1 MYNTMK
7 TSKLISIAL
16 LSIAVACSK
25 ENVTSDQGGSDANQ
39 YMAVNIAMPVGAST
53 KAPADNYRD
62 GTEAESTVNVNNSI
76 FLFYDAYGN
85 YLTAGTISATDGSVD
100 ANGNLQLT
108 TNPSNYVEKDS
119 KAVIVLGPTKIRP
132 ALVLA
137 VLNYDK
143 CNTLKNLSL
152 ADVHAHV
159 DNNAISTDAG
169 KFTMT
174 NSVYVDGKNVVKA
187 TPIAASSVKETKE
200 EALKSPVQIYV
211 EREVVKVNMKAKDGL
226 NKTADG
232 KVYFETADAEYVL
245 DGVKVAARIVVDGW
259 AANAFNTT
267 SYLVKNVPDSW
278 IATNPFA
285 NWYDEAAKR
294 TFWAQDPNYSGSE
307 NEKYIFGRNPE
318 DEPGTYKNVQYLSWK
333 EATQNDV
340 NSYNYMYENTT
351 DKASA
356 KVNGG
361 ELANVPTIL
370 IAAHVEMAQSGAG
383 WKRPDLYKFGGL
395 FYTYNSLKNYAA
407 EQILKNKL
415 HWEYTTTEGTKT
427 ASVNPD
433 QINMELI
440 ANVAVADNSGSVKVK
455 IAEVTAPAADAKLM
469 NADNTVIESA
479 NRAKAVE
486 DILNGETGFNVAKNE
501 LVCYKDGMCY
511 YQVPIKHNQAADDIA
526 YGTVRNH
533 IYELTLS
540 KIARLGNPVFN
551 ADEKL
556 VLIPG
561 EEKNYY
567 VSAELKI
574 LKWRVVTQDVV
585 IE

>member
-1 MYNTMK
+1 MK

-25 ENVTSDQGGSDANQ
+25 ENVTPDQGGSDANQ
-39 YMAVNIAMPVGAST
+39 YMAVNISMPVDAST
-53 KAPADNYRD
+53 KAAGDYRD

-137 VLNYDK
+137 ILNYDK

-159 DNNAISTDAG
+159 DNNAISTEAG

-174 NSVYVDGKNVVKA
+174 NSVYVDGKNVVNA
-187 TPIAASSVKETKE
+187 TPISASSVKETKE
-200 EALKSPVQIYV
+200 DALKSPVQIYV
-211 EREVVKVNMKAKDGL
+211 EREAVKVNMKAKDGL
-226 NKTADG
+226 NKTAEG
-232 KVYFETADAEYVL
+232 KIYFETANAEYVL

-259 AANAFNTT
+259 AVNAFNTT
-267 SYLVKNVPDSW
+267 SYLVKNVPASW

-285 NWYDEAAKR
+285 NWYEEAAKR

-307 NEKYIFGRNPE
+307 DYIFGRDPK
-318 DEPGTYKNVQYLSWK
+318 DEPGTYKNVQYLSWN
-333 EATQNDV
+333 EATANNVD
-340 NSYNYMYENTT
+340 SYSHMYENTA

-370 IAAHVEMAQSGAG
+370 IAAHVEMAKAGAA
-383 WKRPDLYKFGGL
+383 WENPDLYKFGGL
-395 FYTYNSLKNYAA
+395 FYTNTSLKNYAA

-415 HWEYTTTEGTKT
+415 HWEYTTTEGAKT
-427 ASVNPD
+427 AAMLPD
-433 QINMELI
+433 QIKI
-440 ANVAVADNSGSVKVK
+440 DFVANIVDNSGSVKIKVTG
-455 IAEVTAPAADAKLM
+455 VTAPAADATLK

-479 NRAKAVE
+479 NWAKAVE

-501 LVCYKDGMCY
+501 LVCYKNGMCY
-511 YQVPIKHNQAADDIA
+511 YQVPIKHNQAVDDVA

-540 KIARLGNPVFN
+540 KIAKLGNPVFN
-551 ADEKL
+551 PNEKL

>member
-1 MYNTMK
+1 MK

-39 YMAVNIAMPVGAST
+39 YMAVNIAMPAGTST
-53 KAPADNYRD
+53 KATGDYRD
-62 GTEAESTVNVNNSI
+62 GSEAESTVNVNNSI

-85 YLTAGTISATDGSVD
+85 YLTAGSISATDGSVD

-119 KAVIVLGPTKIRP
+119 KAVIVLGPTRIRP

-159 DNNAISTDAG
+159 DNNAISTEAG

-174 NSVYVDGKNVVKA
+174 NAVYVDGKNVVNA
-187 TPIAASSVKETKE
+187 TPISASSVKETKE
-200 EALKSPVQIYV
+200 DALKSPVQIYV
-211 EREVVKVNMKAKDGL
+211 EREAVKVNMKGKDGL
-226 NKTADG
+226 NKTAEG
-232 KVYFETADAEYVL
+232 KIYFEAANAEYVL

-259 AANAFNTT
+259 AVNAFNTT
-267 SYLVKNVPDSW
+267 SYLVKNVPASW

-307 NEKYIFGRNPE
+307 KYIFGRNPE
-318 DEPGTYKNVQYLSWK
+318 DEPGTYKNVQYLSWN
-333 EATQNDV
+333 EATANNVD
-340 NSYNYMYENTT
+340 SYSYMYENTA

-370 IAAHVEMAQSGAG
+370 IAAHVEMAQDGAT
-383 WKRPDLYKFGGL
+383 WKNPDLYKFGGL
-395 FYTYNSLKNYAA
+395 FYTNTSLKNYAA
-407 EQILKNKL
+407 EQILKGKL
-415 HWEYTTTEGTKT
+415 HWEYTTTEGAKT
-427 ASVNPD
+427 ASVSPD
-433 QINMELI
+433 QINI
-440 ANVAVADNSGSVKVK
+440 DVVANVADNSGAVKVK
-455 IAEVTAPAADAKLM
+455 VASVTAPAADAQLKK
-469 NADNTVIESA
+469 ADNTVIEST
-479 NRAKAVE
+479 NWSTAVE
-486 DILNGETGFNVAKNE
+486 KILNGETGFNVAKNE
-501 LVCYKDGMCY
+501 LVCYKEGKCY
-511 YQVPIKHNQAADDIA
+511 YQVPIKHNQAVDDVA

-540 KIARLGNPVFN
+540 KIAKLGNPVFDAN
-551 ADEKL
+551 EKL

>member
-1 MYNTMK
+1 MK

-39 YMAVNIAMPVGAST
+39 YMAVNIAMPAGAST
-53 KAPADNYRD
+53 KATGDYRD
-62 GTEAESTVNVNNSI
+62 GSEAESTVNVNNSI

-119 KAVIVLGPTKIRP
+119 KAVIVLGPTRIRP

-143 CNTLKNLSL
+143 CNALKNLSL

-159 DNNAISTDAG
+159 DNTVISTDAG

-174 NSVYVDGKNVVKA
+174 NSVYVDGKNVVNA
-187 TPIAASSVKETKE
+187 TPISASSVKETKE
-200 EALKSPVQIYV
+200 DALKSPVQIYV
-211 EREVVKVNMKAKDGL
+211 EREAVKVNMKAKDGL
-226 NKTADG
+226 NKTAEG
-232 KVYFETADAEYVL
+232 KIYFETANAEYVL

-259 AANAFNTT
+259 AVNAFNTT
-267 SYLVKNVPDSW
+267 SYLVKNVPASW
-278 IATNPFA
+278 IATSPFA
-285 NWYDEAAKR
+285 NWYEEAAKR

-307 NEKYIFGRNPE
+307 DYIFGRDPK
-318 DEPGTYKNVQYLSWK
+318 DEPGTYKNVQYLSWN
-333 EATQNDV
+333 EATANNVD
-340 NSYNYMYENTT
+340 SYSHMYENTA

-370 IAAHVEMAQSGAG
+370 IAAHVEMAKAGAA
-383 WKRPDLYKFGGL
+383 WENPDLYKFGGL
-395 FYTYNSLKNYAA
+395 FYTNTSLKNYAA

-427 ASVNPD
+427 ASVSPD
-433 QINMELI
+433 QINI
-440 ANVAVADNSGSVKVK
+440 AFVANVADNSGSVKVK
-455 IAEVTAPAADAKLM
+455 VASVTAPAADAQLKK
-469 NADNTVIESA
+469 ADDTVIESA
-479 NRAKAVE
+479 NWATAVE
-486 DILNGETGFNVAKNE
+486 EILNGDTGFNVAKNE
-501 LVCYKDGMCY
+501 LVCYKEGKCY
-511 YQVPIKHNQAADDIA
+511 YQVPIKHNQAVDDVA

-540 KIARLGNPVFN
+540 KIAKLGNPVFN

>member
-1 MYNTMK
+1 MK

-53 KAPADNYRD
+53 KAAGDYRD
-62 GTEAESTVNVNNSI
+62 GSEAESTVNVNNSI

-100 ANGNLQLT
+100 ANGNLTLT

-119 KAVIVLGPTKIRP
+119 KAVIVLGPTRIRP

-159 DNNAISTDAG
+159 DNNAISTEAG

-174 NSVYVDGKNVVKA
+174 NSVYVDGKNVVNA
-187 TPIAASSVKETKE
+187 TPISASSVKETKE
-200 EALKSPVQIYV
+200 DALKSPVQIYV
-211 EREVVKVNMKAKDGL
+211 EREAVKVNMKGKDGL
-226 NKTADG
+226 NKTAEG
-232 KVYFETADAEYVL
+232 KIYFETANAEYVL

-259 AANAFNTT
+259 AVNAFNTT
-267 SYLVKNVPDSW
+267 SYLVKNVPASW

-307 NEKYIFGRNPE
+307 DYIFGRDPK
-318 DEPGTYKNVQYLSWK
+318 DEPGTYKNVQYLSWN
-333 EATQNDV
+333 EATANNVD
-340 NSYNYMYENTT
+340 SYSYMYENTA

-370 IAAHVEMAQSGAG
+370 IAAHVEMAQAGAA
-383 WKRPDLYKFGGL
+383 WKNPDLYKFGGL
-395 FYTYNSLKNYAA
+395 FYTNTSLKNYAA

-415 HWEYTTTEGTKT
+415 HWKYTTTEGTKT
-427 ASVNPD
+427 ASISPD
-433 QINMELI
+433 QINIDFI
-440 ANVAVADNSGSVKVK
+440 ANNVDNSGSVKVK
-455 IAEVTAPAADAKLM
+455 VASVTAPAADAQLKK
-469 NADNTVIESA
+469 ADDTVIETA
-479 NRAKAVE
+479 NWATAVE
-486 DILNGETGFNVAKNE
+486 EILNGDTGFNVAKNE
-501 LVCYKDGMCY
+501 LVCYKEGKCY
-511 YQVPIKHNQAADDIA
+511 YQVPIKHNQAVDDVA

-540 KIARLGNPVFN
+540 KIAKLGNPVFN
-551 ADEKL
+551 ANEKL

>member
-1 MYNTMK
+1 MK

-159 DNNAISTDAG
+159 DNNAISTEAG

-174 NSVYVDGKNVVKA
+174 NSVYVDGKNVVNA
-187 TPIAASSVKETKE
+187 TPISASSVKETKE
-200 EALKSPVQIYV
+200 DALKSPVQIYV
-211 EREVVKVNMKAKDGL
+211 EREAVKVNMKAKDGL
-226 NKTADG
+226 NKTAEG
-232 KVYFETADAEYVL
+232 KIYFETANAEYVL

-259 AANAFNTT
+259 AVNAFNTT
-267 SYLVKNVPDSW
+267 SYLVKNVPASW
-278 IATNPFA
+278 IATSPFA
-285 NWYDEAAKR
+285 NWYEEAAKR

-307 NEKYIFGRNPE
+307 DYIFGRDPK
-318 DEPGTYKNVQYLSWK
+318 DEPGTYKNVQYLSWN
-333 EATQNDV
+333 EATANNVD
-340 NSYNYMYENTT
+340 SYSHMYENTA

-370 IAAHVEMAQSGAG
+370 IAAHVEMAKAGAA
-383 WKRPDLYKFGGL
+383 WDNPDLYKFGGL
-395 FYTYNSLKNYAA
+395 FYTNTSLKNYAA

-415 HWEYTTTEGTKT
+415 HWEYTTTEGAKT
-427 ASVNPD
+427 AAMLPD
-433 QINMELI
+433 QIKI
-440 ANVAVADNSGSVKVK
+440 DFVANIVDNSGSVKIKVTG
-455 IAEVTAPAADAKLM
+455 VTAPAADATLK

-479 NRAKAVE
+479 NWAKAVE

-501 LVCYKDGMCY
+501 LVCYKNGMCY
-511 YQVPIKHNQAADDIA
+511 YQVPIKHNQAVDDVA

-540 KIARLGNPVFN
+540 KIAKLGNPVFN
-551 ADEKL
+551 PNEKL

>member
-1 MYNTMK
+1 MK

-25 ENVTSDQGGSDANQ
+25 ENVTPDQGGSDANQ
-39 YMAVNIAMPVGAST
+39 YMAVNIAMPGGAST

-159 DNNAISTDAG
+159 DNNAISTEAG

-174 NSVYVDGKNVVKA
+174 NSVYVDGKNVVNA
-187 TPIAASSVKETKE
+187 TPISASSVKETKE
-200 EALKSPVQIYV
+200 DALKSPVQIYV
-211 EREVVKVNMKAKDGL
+211 EREAVKVNMKAKDGL
-226 NKTADG
+226 NKTAEG
-232 KVYFETADAEYVL
+232 KIYFETANAEYVL

-259 AANAFNTT
+259 AVNAFNTT
-267 SYLVKNVPDSW
+267 SYLVKNVPASW
-278 IATNPFA
+278 IATSPFA
-285 NWYDEAAKR
+285 NWYEEAAKR

-307 NEKYIFGRNPE
+307 DYIFGRDPK
-318 DEPGTYKNVQYLSWK
+318 DEPGTYKNVQYLSWN
-333 EATQNDV
+333 EATANNVD
-340 NSYNYMYENTT
+340 SYSHMYENTA

-370 IAAHVEMAQSGAG
+370 IAAHVEMAKAGAA
-383 WKRPDLYKFGGL
+383 WENPDLYKFGGL
-395 FYTYNSLKNYAA
+395 FYTNTSLKNYAA

-415 HWEYTTTEGTKT
+415 HWEYTTTEGAKT
-427 ASVNPD
+427 AAMLPD
-433 QINMELI
+433 QIKI
-440 ANVAVADNSGSVKVK
+440 DFVANIVDNSGSVKIKV
-455 IAEVTAPAADAKLM
+455 AGVTAPAADATLK
-469 NADNTVIESA
+469 NADNTAIESA
-479 NRAKAVE
+479 NWAKAVE
-486 DILNGETGFNVAKNE
+486 DILNGETGFNVTKNE
-501 LVCYKDGMCY
+501 LVCYKNGMCY
-511 YQVPIKHNQAADDIA
+511 YQVPIKHNQAVDAVA

-540 KIARLGNPVFN
+540 KIAKLGNPVFN
-551 ADEKL
+551 PNEKL

>member
-1 MYNTMK
+1 MK

-25 ENVTSDQGGSDANQ
+25 ENVTPDQGGSDANQ
-39 YMAVNIAMPVGAST
+39 YMAVNIAMPGGTST
-53 KAPADNYRD
+53 KAAGDYRD

-119 KAVIVLGPTKIRP
+119 KAVIVLGPTRIRP

-159 DNNAISTDAG
+159 DNNAISTEAG

-174 NSVYVDGKNVVKA
+174 NAVYVDGKNVVNA
-187 TPIAASSVKETKE
+187 TPISASSVKETKE
-200 EALKSPVQIYV
+200 DALKSPVQIYV
-211 EREVVKVNMKAKDGL
+211 EREAVKVNMKGKDGL
-226 NKTADG
+226 NKTAEG
-232 KVYFETADAEYVL
+232 KIYFETANAEYVL

-259 AANAFNTT
+259 AVNAFNTT
-267 SYLVKNVPDSW
+267 SYLVKNVPASW
-278 IATNPFA
+278 IATSPFA
-285 NWYDEAAKR
+285 NWYEEAAKR

-307 NEKYIFGRNPE
+307 DYIFGRDPK
-318 DEPGTYKNVQYLSWK
+318 DEPGTYKNVQYLSWN
-333 EATQNDV
+333 EATANNVD
-340 NSYNYMYENTT
+340 SYSHMYENTA

-370 IAAHVEMAQSGAG
+370 IAAHVEMAKAGAA
-383 WKRPDLYKFGGL
+383 WENPDLYKFGGL
-395 FYTYNSLKNYAA
+395 FYTNTSLKNYAA

-415 HWEYTTTEGTKT
+415 HWEYTTTEGAKT
-427 ASVNPD
+427 AAMLPD
-433 QINMELI
+433 QINI
-440 ANVAVADNSGSVKVK
+440 DFVANIVDNSGSVKIKVTG
-455 IAEVTAPAADAKLM
+455 VTAPAADATLK

-479 NRAKAVE
+479 NWATAVE
-486 DILNGETGFNVAKNE
+486 EILNGDTGFNVAKNE
-501 LVCYKDGMCY
+501 LVCYKEGKCY
-511 YQVPIKHNQAADDIA
+511 YQVPIKHNQAVDDVA

-540 KIARLGNPVFN
+540 KIAKLGNPVFN

>member
-1 MYNTMK
+1 MK

-39 YMAVNIAMPVGAST
+39 YMAVNIAMPAGAST
-53 KAPADNYRD
+53 KADGDYRD
-62 GTEAESTVNVNNSI
+62 GSEAESTVNVNNSI

-119 KAVIVLGPTKIRP
+119 KAVIVLGPTRIRP

-159 DNNAISTDAG
+159 DNNAISTEAG

-174 NSVYVDGKNVVKA
+174 NSVYVDGKNVVNA
-187 TPIAASSVKETKE
+187 TPISASSVKETKE
-200 EALKSPVQIYV
+200 DALKSPVQIYV
-211 EREVVKVNMKAKDGL
+211 EREAVKVNMKGKDGL
-226 NKTADG
+226 NKTAEG
-232 KVYFETADAEYVL
+232 KIYFETANAEYVL

-259 AANAFNTT
+259 AVNAFNTT
-267 SYLVKNVPDSW
+267 SYLVKNVPASW

-307 NEKYIFGRNPE
+307 DYIFGRDPK

-333 EATQNDV
+333 EATLNNV
-340 NSYNYMYENTT
+340 NSYSYMYENTA

-370 IAAHVEMAQSGAG
+370 IAAHVEMAQDGTT
-383 WKRPDLYKFGGL
+383 WKNPDLYKFGGL
-395 FYTYNSLKNYAA
+395 FYTNTSLKNYAA

-427 ASVNPD
+427 ASISPD
-433 QINMELI
+433 QINI
-440 ANVAVADNSGSVKVK
+440 DFVANNVDNSGSVKVK
-455 IAEVTAPAADAKLM
+455 VASVTAPAADAQLKK
-469 NADNTVIESA
+469 ADDTVIETA
-479 NRAKAVE
+479 NWATAVE
-486 DILNGETGFNVAKNE
+486 EILNGDTGFNVAKNE
-501 LVCYKDGMCY
+501 LVCYKEGKCY
-511 YQVPIKHNQAADDIA
+511 YQVPIKHNQAVDDVA

-540 KIARLGNPVFN
+540 KIAKLGNPVFN

>member
-1 MYNTMK
+1 MK
-7 TSKLISIAL
+7 TGKLISIAL
-16 LSIAVACSK
+16 LSLAVACSK
-25 ENVTSDQGGSDANQ
+25 ENVSSNQGGSDANQ
-39 YMAVNIAMPVGAST
+39 YMAVDIAMSVGSST
-53 KAPADNYRD
+53 KAPGDYKD
-62 GTEAESTVNVNNSI
+62 GSVEESTVNVNNSI

-85 YLTAGTISATDGSVD
+85 YLTSGVISATDGSVD
-100 ANGNLQLT
+100 ENGNLTLN
-108 TNPSNYVEKDS
+108 TNGSNYVEKES
-119 KAVIVLGPTKIRP
+119 KAVIVLGPTRLRP

-137 VLNYDK
+137 VLNYNK

-159 DNNAISTDAG
+159 DNNAISTEAG

-174 NSVYVDGKNVVKA
+174 NSVYVDGKNVVNA
-187 TPIAASSVKETKE
+187 TPISASSVKETKAD
-200 EALKSPVQIYV
+200 ALKSPVQIYV
-211 EREVVKVNMKAKDGL
+211 EREAVKVNMKAKDGL
-226 NKTADG
+226 NKTAEG
-232 KVYFETADAEYVL
+232 KIYFETANAEYVL

-259 AANAFNTT
+259 AVNAFNTT
-267 SYLVKNVPDSW
+267 SYLVKNVPASW

-285 NWYDEAAKR
+285 NWYEEAAKR

-307 NEKYIFGRNPE
+307 DYIFGRDPK
-318 DEPGTYKNVQYLSWK
+318 DEPGTYKNVQYLSWN
-333 EATQNDV
+333 EATANNVD
-340 NSYNYMYENTT
+340 SYSHMYENTA

-370 IAAHVEMAQSGAG
+370 IAAHVEMAKAGAA
-383 WKRPDLYKFGGL
+383 WENPDLYKFGGL
-395 FYTYNSLKNYAA
+395 FYTNTSLKNYAA

-415 HWEYTTTEGTKT
+415 HWEYTTTEGAKT
-427 ASVNPD
+427 AAMLPD
-433 QINMELI
+433 QIKI
-440 ANVAVADNSGSVKVK
+440 DFVANIVDNSGSVKIKVTG
-455 IAEVTAPAADAKLM
+455 VTAPAADATLK

-479 NRAKAVE
+479 NWAKAVE

-501 LVCYKDGMCY
+501 LVCYKNGMCY
-511 YQVPIKHNQAADDIA
+511 YQVPIKHNQAVDDVA

-540 KIARLGNPVFN
+540 KIAKLGNPVFN

>member
-1 MYNTMK
+1 MK
-7 TSKLISIAL
+7 TGKLISIAL
-16 LSIAVACSK
+16 LSLAVACSK
-25 ENVTSDQGGSDANQ
+25 ENVSSNQGGSDANQ
-39 YMAVNIAMPVGAST
+39 YMAVDIAMSVGAST
-53 KAPADNYRD
+53 KAPADYRD
-62 GTEAESTVNVNNSI
+62 GSEAESTVNVKNSI

-85 YLTAGTISATDGSVD
+85 FLTSGVISATDGSVD
-100 ANGNLQLT
+100 ENGNLKLT
-108 TNPSNYVEKDS
+108 TNLSGFVEKES
-119 KAVIVLGPTKIRP
+119 KAVIVLGPTRLRP

-143 CNTLKNLSL
+143 CDALKNLSL
-152 ADVHAHV
+152 ADAHARV
-159 DNNAISTDAG
+159 DNNEISIEAG

-174 NSVYVDGKNVVKA
+174 NSVYVDGKNVVNA
-187 TPIAASSVKETKE
+187 TPISASSVKETKE

-211 EREVVKVNMKAKDGL
+211 EREVAKVNMKAKEGL
-226 NKTADG
+226 NKTAEG
-232 KVYFETADAEYVL
+232 KIYFETPNAEYVL
-245 DGVKVAARIVVDGW
+245 DGVKVSARIVVDGW

-267 SYLVKNVPDSW
+267 SYLVKNVPASW
-278 IATNPFA
+278 IATSPFA
-285 NWYDEAAKR
+285 NWYEEAAKR

-307 NEKYIFGRNPE
+307 DYIFGRDPK
-318 DEPGTYKNVQYLSWK
+318 DEPGTYKNVQYLSWN
-333 EATQNDV
+333 EATANNVD
-340 NSYNYMYENTT
+340 SYNYMYENTA

-370 IAAHVEMAQSGAG
+370 IAAHVETAQTGAK
-383 WKRPDLYKFGGL
+383 WTRKDIYKFGGL
-395 FYTYNSLKNYAA
+395 FYTNTSLKNYAA
-407 EQILKNKL
+407 EQILKGKL
-415 HWEYTTTEGTKT
+415 HWEYTTAEGLKI
-427 ASVNPD
+427 ASVLPD
-433 QINMELI
+433 QVNATFV
-440 ANVAVADNSGSVKVK
+440 ANVADNSGSVK
-455 IAEVTAPAADAKLM
+455 AEVAAVTAPAEGAKLM
-469 NADNTVIESA
+469 KEDNSVIESA
-479 NRAKAVE
+479 DWAKTVE
-486 DILNGETGFNVAKNE
+486 DMLNGENGFNIAKKE

-511 YQVPIKHNQAADDIA
+511 YQVPIKHYQTTDDVA

-540 KIARLGNPVFN
+540 KIAKIGNPVFDE
-551 ADEKL
+551 DEKL

>member
-1 MYNTMK
+1 MK

-25 ENVTSDQGGSDANQ
+25 ENVTSEQGGSDANQ

-159 DNNAISTDAG
+159 DNNAISTEAG

-174 NSVYVDGKNVVKA
+174 NSVYVDGKNVVNA
-187 TPIAASSVKETKE
+187 TPISASSVKETKE

-226 NKTADG
+226 NKTAEG
-232 KVYFETADAEYVL
+232 KIYFETENAEYVL

-267 SYLVKNVPDSW
+267 SYLVKNVPASW

-307 NEKYIFGRNPE
+307 DEKYIFGRNPE

-455 IAEVTAPAADAKLM
+455 IAEVTAPAADATLK
-469 NADNTVIESA
+469 NADNTVIDSA
-479 NRAKAVE
+479 NWAKAVE

-540 KIARLGNPVFN
+540 KIAKLGNPVFN

>member
-1 MYNTMK
+1 MK
-7 TSKLISIAL
+7 TGKLISIAL
-16 LSIAVACSK
+16 LSLAVACSK
-25 ENVTSDQGGSDANQ
+25 ENVTSNQGGSDANQ
-39 YMAVNIAMPVGAST
+39 YMAVDIAMSVGSST
-53 KAPADNYRD
+53 KAPADYRD
-62 GTEAESTVNVNNSI
+62 GSEAESTVNVKNSI

-85 YLTAGTISATDGSVD
+85 ILTSGVISATEGSVD
-100 ANGNLQLT
+100 ENGNLKLT
-108 TNPSNYVEKDS
+108 TNNQSGYVEKES
-119 KAVIVLGPTKIRP
+119 KAVIVLGPTRLRP

-137 VLNYDK
+137 VLNYDN
-143 CNTLKNLSL
+143 CNALRNLSL
-152 ADVHAHV
+152 ADAHTQV
-159 DNNAISTDAG
+159 DNREISTEAG

-174 NSVYVDGKNVVKA
+174 NSVYVDGKNIVNA

-211 EREVVKVNMKAKDGL
+211 EREVAKVNMKAKEGL
-226 NKTADG
+226 KKTAEG
-232 KVYFETADAEYVL
+232 KICFETPNAENVL
-245 DGVKVAARIVVDGW
+245 DGVKVSARIVVDGW

-267 SYLVKNVPDSW
+267 SYLVKDVPTSW
-278 IATNPFA
+278 LVTNPFA

-307 NEKYIFGRNPE
+307 EYVFGRTPE
-318 DEPGTYKNVQYLSWK
+318 DEPGTYKNVKYLSWND
-333 EATQNDV
+333 ATQNNVD
-340 NSYNYMYENTT
+340 SYNYMYENTT

-370 IAAHVEMAQSGAG
+370 IAAHVETAKTGAD
-383 WKRPDLYKFGGL
+383 WERQDIYKFGGL
-395 FYTYNSLKNYAA
+395 FYTNKSLKNYAA
-407 EQILKNKL
+407 EQILKGKL
-415 HWEYTTTEGTKT
+415 HWEYTTAEGLKT
-427 ASVNPD
+427 ASVLPD
-433 QINMELI
+433 QVKSKIV
-440 ANVAVADNSGSVKVK
+440 ANVVDNSGSVKV
-455 IAEVTAPAADAKLM
+455 EVEALTAPAEGAKLM
-469 NADNTVIESA
+469 KEGEPASVIESA
-479 NRAKAVE
+479 DWAKTVE
-486 DILNGETGFNVAKNE
+486 DILNGEKGFNIAKKE

-511 YQVPIKHNQAADDIA
+511 YQVPIKHNQTAEDAA

-540 KIARLGNPVFN
+540 KIAKIGNPVFN
-551 ADEKL
+551 PEEKL

-561 EEKNYY
+561 EEKDYY

>member
-1 MYNTMK
+1 MK

-25 ENVTSDQGGSDANQ
+25 ENVTPDQGGSDANQ
-39 YMAVNIAMPVGAST
+39 YMAVNIAMPGGAST
-53 KAPADNYRD
+53 KAAGDYRD

-159 DNNAISTDAG
+159 DNNAISTEAG

-174 NSVYVDGKNVVKA
+174 NSVYVDGKNVVNA
-187 TPIAASSVKETKE
+187 TPISASSVKETKE
-200 EALKSPVQIYV
+200 DALKSPVQIYV
-211 EREVVKVNMKAKDGL
+211 EREAVKVNMKAKDGL
-226 NKTADG
+226 NKTAEG
-232 KVYFETADAEYVL
+232 KIYFETANAEYVL

-259 AANAFNTT
+259 AVNAFNTT
-267 SYLVKNVPDSW
+267 SYLVKNVPASW

-307 NEKYIFGRNPE
+307 DYIFGRDPK
-318 DEPGTYKNVQYLSWK
+318 DEPGTYKNVQYLSWN
-333 EATQNDV
+333 EATANNVD
-340 NSYNYMYENTT
+340 SYSHMYENTA

-370 IAAHVEMAQSGAG
+370 IAAHVEMAQDGAS
-383 WKRPDLYKFGGL
+383 WKNPDLYKFGGL
-395 FYTYNSLKNYAA
+395 FYTNTSLKNYAA

-415 HWEYTTTEGTKT
+415 HWEYTTTEGAKT
-427 ASVNPD
+427 AAMLPD
-433 QINMELI
+433 QINI
-440 ANVAVADNSGSVKVK
+440 DFVANIVDNSGSVKIKV
-455 IAEVTAPAADAKLM
+455 AEVTAPAADAKLM

-479 NRAKAVE
+479 NWAKAVE

-501 LVCYKDGMCY
+501 LVCYKNGMCY
-511 YQVPIKHNQAADDIA
+511 YQVPIKHNQAVDDVA

-540 KIARLGNPVFN
+540 KIAKLGNPVFN
-551 ADEKL
+551 PNEKL